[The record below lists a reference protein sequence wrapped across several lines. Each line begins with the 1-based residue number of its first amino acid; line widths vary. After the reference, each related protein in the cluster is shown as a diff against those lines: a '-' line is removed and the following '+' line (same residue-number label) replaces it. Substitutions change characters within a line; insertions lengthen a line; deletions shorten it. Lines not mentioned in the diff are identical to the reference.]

1 MIPQPESNRLT
12 EVNSLPEWA
21 DLWQQTLQWQPTP
34 QQQQQFQQ
42 LYQQILAGNQ
52 RLNLTRITEPEAFW
66 EKHLWDSLQ
75 GISTFLDRQ
84 ERTHNPDSEGQNAE
98 RLEQQQTLRVIDVGT
113 GAGFPGIPVAIANPH
128 WHVTLLDSTRKKI
141 AFLDSLVSRLKLNNV
156 VSLNHRAEA
165 LGQNP
170 QHRQRYDIALVR
182 AVSNPS
188 VCAEYALPLLNVG
201 GLAVLYRGQW
211 NATETEALEPALR
224 QLGGCMEAL
233 AAFTTPCS
241 QSQRHCLHLRK
252 IAPTPRKF
260 PRPTGVPTQTPL

>member
-1 MIPQPESNRLT
+1 MTQSES
-12 EVNSLPEWA
+12 NSLP
-21 DLWQQTLQWQPTP
+21 DLSNLWQQTLQWQPTP

-52 RLNLTRITEPEAFW
+52 RLNLTRITEPKAFW

-75 GISTFLDRQ
+75 GISTFLDRGDQ
-84 ERTHNPDSEGQNAE
+84 DS
-98 RLEQQQTLRVIDVGT
+98 QTDNNGDDAAISDKAQALRVIDIGT
-113 GAGFPGIPVAIANPH
+113 GAGFPGIPIAIAHPH

-141 AFLDSLVSRLKLNNV
+141 AFLDTLIAQLNLKNV
-156 VSLNHRAEA
+156 FPLIDRAEA

-182 AVSNPS
+182 AVSNAS
-188 VCAEYALPLLNVG
+188 VCAEYALPLLKIG

-211 NATETEALEPALR
+211 SATETETLEPVLR
-224 QLGGCMEAL
+224 QLGGCIEAL
-233 AAFTTPCS
+233 AAFTTPLS

-252 IAPTPRKF
+252 TILTPRKF
-260 PRPTGVPTQTPL
+260 PRPIGVPAQNPL